1 MASILKSDTVKG
13 GLSSII
19 DAGIGVVLGAIAGLF
34 SGKTKKQIAALQSNA
49 DTLMVRSQAQSKT
62 LKTLLIVF
70 GIVAVIVIFLVI
82 RRRRK

>member
-1 MASILKSDTVKG
+1 MASILKSSTVKG

-19 DAGIGVVLGAIAGLF
+19 DAGIGLALGFVAGLF
-34 SGKTKKQIAALQSNA
+34 SGKAKKEIAALQSNA
-49 DTLMVRSQAQSKT
+49 DALMIKNQAQSKT

-70 GIVAVIVIFLVI
+70 GIVAAIIIFLVI